1 MAYKNKMDFHTHTDN
16 SPDAVH
22 SVMLLCEQACQRGLR
37 AIAVTDHCECDVF
50 EEEGYGLAA
59 RQSFFETTKARSVF
73 SGQLIVLRGIELGQ
87 PLSNKAAAIE
97 VLSRPLDFVL
107 ASLHRLEGRE
117 DFYYLDY
124 SLPENDPHTLLELY
138 FQQLTD
144 IVGWGQF
151 DSLAHLTYPLRYITG
166 VHGIKV
172 DITRYYDQLDRLFR
186 LLARTGKALEI
197 NTSGLRQ
204 ELGVTMPDLALLK
217 RFKEAGG
224 EYVTIGSDAHR
235 AGDIGAGIEEGMAL
249 AAVAGFKYITLYQDR
264 IPVQI
269 PLI

>member
-22 SVMLLCEQACQRGLR
+22 SVMLLCERACQSGLR
-37 AIAVTDHCECDVF
+37 AIAVTDHCECDAYKKD
-50 EEEGYGLAA
+50 GYDLTA

-73 SGQLIVLRGIELGQ
+73 AGQLIVLRGIELGQ
-87 PLSNKAAAIE
+87 PLADPDAAADA
-97 VLSRPLDFVL
+97 LSRPLDFVL
-107 ASLHRLEGRE
+107 ASLHALAGIQ

-124 SLPENDPHTLLELY
+124 SLPENNPHELLSRY
-138 FQQLTD
+138 FVQLTD
-144 IVGWGQF
+144 IVGWGKF

-166 VHGIKV
+166 VHGIQV
-172 DITRYYDQLDRLFR
+172 DITRYYDQIDRLFR
-186 LLARTGKALEI
+186 LMARTGKALEI

-204 ELGVTMPDLALLK
+204 ELGVTLPDLALLR
-217 RFKEAGG
+217 RFKDAGG

-235 AGDIGAGIEEGMAL
+235 ADDVGAGVEEGMAL
-249 AAVAGFKYITLYQDR
+249 AAVAGFKYITLYQNR
-264 IPVQI
+264 VPVQI